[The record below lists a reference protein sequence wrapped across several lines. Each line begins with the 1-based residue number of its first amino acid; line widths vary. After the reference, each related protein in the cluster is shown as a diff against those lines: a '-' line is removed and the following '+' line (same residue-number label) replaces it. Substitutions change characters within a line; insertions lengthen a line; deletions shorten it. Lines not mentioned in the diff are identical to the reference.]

1 MFMRPILSRAAAEE
15 LISRLPEIQRAHV
28 EGRDYRALAQQYRE
42 ILETHRCEDLVQ
54 LIKLVYAKNQ
64 HKSRSGKKPSKVD
77 QDYQRRSESLLHG
90 ELAAALEIP
99 VESVPDYIHQ
109 RLQLKLEAEKNAG

>member
-1 MFMRPILSRAAAEE
+1 MP
-15 LISRLPEIQRAHV
+15 
-28 EGRDYRALAQQYRE
+28 
-42 ILETHRCEDLVQ
+42 
-54 LIKLVYAKNQ
+54 KNQ

-77 QDYQRRSESLLHG
+77 QDYQRRAESLLHG

-109 RLQLKLEAEKNAG
+109 RLQLEAEKNAG